1 MLVPARVLCLA
12 ALAAAPLL
20 GIARGADDP
29 VVAVVAVDGY
39 ADLKKQLGWL
49 GQRVGNPQLAA
60 LAESFVMMATQF
72 KGLAGL
78 DVNRPAGVIVT
89 AGGDKPVVHGYVPVK
104 DLGKLLDTLQGV
116 IGPAAEAGGK
126 RVVTVPGGPPL
137 EITEADG
144 WAIISPQNAP
154 GGPAQPAQL
163 IAAVVE
169 AHSIGVKLFPSRM
182 PAGMRDELKAALE
195 QASDAAAAQGQP
207 VDAATMNVMLD
218 SLAETESLMF
228 GLAIDLPQEL
238 VFVESRTV
246 MLPGSPAAN
255 VWENAGRTGNA
266 LALPAGSDGK
276 PAALR
281 AHHAQAVPAAERPA
295 LEATLAQALPA
306 GGGDPITD
314 AIFGLVQDLVGAMLD
329 AGGLEAALAIDPT
342 VAKADALLPAVTLA
356 ARIKGGPAL
365 EEQLKKRFGKASAL
379 PPQAK
384 LAFDTGKAAGANLH
398 ELSIDLSGLPGAEQF
413 GDRITATLAVTA
425 DRVYLL
431 AGGDVARR
439 VAAAVTAGA
448 EADEASKPISGV
460 DLAVPALMAYAG
472 EMAKASGEPAGDVL
486 AAVAAESADRAKPMV
501 RLLVQPIERGLALRL
516 STEAGAIE
524 TIAAAV
530 TGQSKAAVGPAGGG
544 FPPLPAGAGAPALAP

>member
-1 MLVPARVLCLA
+1 MPTPARFLCLA

-20 GIARGADDP
+20 GIARAADNP

-89 AGGDKPVVHGYVPVK
+89 AAGDNPVAHGYVPVK

-116 IGPAAEAGGK
+116 VGPAEEAGGK

-137 EITEADG
+137 EIIEADG
-144 WAIISPQNAP
+144 WAIISPQGSGA
-154 GGPAQPAQL
+154 GPAKPDQL
-163 IAAVVE
+163 IAAVAE
-169 AHSIGVKLFPSRM
+169 AHSIGVKLFPAQM
-182 PAGMRDELKAALE
+182 PAGMRDRLRAALE

-207 VDAATMNVMLD
+207 VDAATMNVLLD
-218 SLAETESLMF
+218 SLTETESLMF
-228 GLAIDLPQEL
+228 GLAIDLPKER

-246 MLPGSPAAN
+246 MLPSSPAAG

-276 PAALR
+276 PAAVR
-281 AHHAQAVPAAERPA
+281 AHHAQAVPAAARPA

-306 GGGDPITD
+306 GSGDPIT
-314 AIFGLVQDLVGAMLD
+314 AALFGLIQDLVGAMLD

-356 ARIKGGPAL
+356 ARIKDGAAL
-365 EEQLKKRFGKASAL
+365 EQQVKDRFGKEGSL
-379 PPQAK
+379 PPEAK

-398 ELSIDLSGLPGAEQF
+398 ELTIDISGLPGAEQF
-413 GDRITATLAVTA
+413 GDTLAATLAVTA
-425 DRVYLL
+425 DRVFLL
-431 AGGDVARR
+431 AGGDVAGR
-439 VAAAVTAGA
+439 VAAAVAAGA
-448 EADEASKPISGV
+448 EADQASKPISGV

-472 EMAKASGEPAGDVL
+472 ALAKASGDPAGDVL
-486 AAVAAESADRAKPMV
+486 TDVAAESADKANPLV
-501 RLLVQPIERGLALRL
+501 QLLVRPIERGVAMRL
-516 STEAGAIE
+516 SAEAGAIE
-524 TIAAAV
+524 TIA
-530 TGQSKAAVGPAGGG
+530 KATTATVRPAGGGG

>member
-1 MLVPARVLCLA
+1 MLSPARFVCLA

-20 GIARGADDP
+20 GIARAAEAP

-89 AGGDKPVVHGYVPVK
+89 AAGDNPVVHGYVPVK

-116 IGPAAEAGGK
+116 VGPAEEAGGK

-144 WAIISPQNAP
+144 WAIISPQGSGA
-154 GGPAQPAQL
+154 GPAKPDQL
-163 IAAVVE
+163 IAAVAE
-169 AHSIGVKLFPSRM
+169 AHSIGVKLFPAQM
-182 PAGMRDELKAALE
+182 PAGMRDQLRSALE
-195 QASDAAAAQGQP
+195 QANAAAQGRP
-207 VDAATMNVMLD
+207 VDDATMNVLLD
-218 SLAETESLMF
+218 SLTETESLMF
-228 GLAIDLPQEL
+228 GLAIDLPKER

-246 MLPGSPAAN
+246 MLPSSPAAG

-266 LALPAGSDGK
+266 LSLPAGSDGK
-276 PAALR
+276 PAAVR
-281 AHHAQAVPAAERPA
+281 AHHAQAVPAAARPV
-295 LEATLAQALPA
+295 LEATLAQVLPA
-306 GGGDPITD
+306 GSGDPITD
-314 AIFGLVQDLVGAMLD
+314 AIFGLAQDLVGAMLD

-356 ARIKGGPAL
+356 ARIKDGPAL
-365 EEQLKKRFGKASAL
+365 EQQVKNRFGKEGSL
-379 PPQAK
+379 PPEAK
-384 LAFDTGKAAGANLH
+384 LAFDAGKAAGANLH
-398 ELSIDLSGLPGAEQF
+398 ELTIDISGLPGAEQF
-413 GDRITATLAVTA
+413 GDRLGATLAVTA
-425 DRVYLL
+425 DRVFLL
-431 AGGDVARR
+431 AGGDVAGR
-439 VAAAVTAGA
+439 VAAAVAAGA
-448 EADEASKPISGV
+448 EADQASKPISGV

-472 EMAKASGEPAGDVL
+472 ELAKASGDPAGDVL
-486 AAVAAESADRAKPMV
+486 TDVAAESADKANPLV
-501 RLLVQPIERGLALRL
+501 QLLVRPIERGVAMRL
-516 STEAGAIE
+516 SAEAGAIE
-524 TIAAAV
+524 TIA
-530 TGQSKAAVGPAGGG
+530 KATTATVRPAGGGG

>member
-1 MLVPARVLCLA
+1 MLAPARFLCLA
-12 ALAAAPLL
+12 AVVAAPLL
-20 GIARGADDP
+20 GIAQAAEDP
-29 VVAVVAVDGY
+29 VVAVVAIDGY

-89 AGGDKPVVHGYVPVK
+89 AAGDMPVVHGYMPVK

-144 WAIISPQNAP
+144 WAIIAPRGSPA
-154 GGPAQPAQL
+154 GAADAAQL
-163 IAAVVE
+163 IAAVAE
-169 AHSIGVKLFPSRM
+169 AHSIGVKLFPSQM
-182 PAGMRDELKAALE
+182 PAGMRDQLKAALE

-207 VDAATMNVMLD
+207 VDAAAMNVVLD

-228 GLAIDLPQEL
+228 GLAIDLPKER

-246 MLPGSPAAN
+246 MLPGSPAAG
-255 VWENAGRTGNA
+255 VWENAGRTGTA
-266 LALPAGSDGK
+266 LSLPAGSDGK
-276 PAALR
+276 PAAVR
-281 AHHAQAVPAAERPA
+281 AHHAQAVPAAARPA
-295 LEATLAQALPA
+295 LEATLVQALPA
-306 GGGDPITD
+306 GSGDPITD
-314 AIFGLVQDLVGAMLD
+314 AIFGLAQDLVGAMLD

-356 ARIKGGPAL
+356 ARIRGGPAL
-365 EEQLKKRFGKASAL
+365 EAQIKNRFGKEGSL
-379 PPQAK
+379 PPEAK
-384 LAFDTGKAAGANLH
+384 LAFDTGRAAGANLH
-398 ELSIDLSGLPGAEQF
+398 ELTIDISGLPGTEQF
-413 GDRITATLAVTA
+413 GDTLAATLAVTA
-425 DRVYLL
+425 DRVFLL
-431 AGGDVARR
+431 AGGDVAGR
-439 VAAAVTAGA
+439 VAAAVAAGA
-448 EADEASKPISGV
+448 EADQASKPISGV
-460 DLAVPALMAYAG
+460 DVAVPALMAYAG
-472 EMAKASGEPAGDVL
+472 ELANAAGDPAGDVL
-486 AAVAAESADRAKPMV
+486 ADVAAESADKANPLV
-501 RLLVQPIERGLALRL
+501 QLLVQPIERGLAMRL
-516 STEAGAIE
+516 SAEAGAIE

-530 TGQSKAAVGPAGGG
+530 TARARGVVSPAGGG